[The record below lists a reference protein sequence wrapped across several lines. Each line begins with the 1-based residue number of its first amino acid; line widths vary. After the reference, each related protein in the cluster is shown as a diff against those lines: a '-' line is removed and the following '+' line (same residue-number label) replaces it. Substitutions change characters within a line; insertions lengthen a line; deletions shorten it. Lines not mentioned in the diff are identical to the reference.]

1 MTSNLSWT
9 QKINRIVFAHAAAA
23 ALVVGLASCERGE
36 DVSHRDQNKESA
48 PANPGSSADAT
59 NTSSEVGKSTVSGT
73 TGTSGMSSAGA
84 DPTYGGEGTTE
95 GTISPNK
102 PGEKAT
108 PAQDRA
114 SK

>member
-1 MTSNLSWT
+1 MISNLSWT
-9 QKINRIVFAHAAAA
+9 QKINRILFAHAAAA

-48 PANPGSSADAT
+48 PVDPGSSVDAT
-59 NTSSEVGKSTVSGT
+59 NTSSEVGKSSVSGT
-73 TGTSGMSSAGA
+73 TGTSGTSSAGA
-84 DPTYGGEGTTE
+84 DPTYGGAGTTE

-102 PGEKAT
+102 PGEKST
-108 PAQDRA
+108 PAP